1 MLKNYNVG
9 QEKIYEQEHTTEIYL
24 ASNNNYTDFCEM
36 QCVKCPKQREP
47 IYLDTGVFIKRYLL
61 SISGVRH
68 KISNPMFRV
77 LCAFNENEGRV
88 VSRQFLLAYAWGVDN
103 KVANNVTVAISELRV
118 LLRNKCN
125 LEIITIHGKG
135 YQMVNTSEEF
145 FE

>member
-1 MLKNYNVG
+1 MLKNFNVG
-9 QEKIYEQEHTTEIYL
+9 QENTYEQEHTTEIYRAL
-24 ASNNNYTDFCEM
+24 NNNFKDFCEM
-36 QCVKCPKQREP
+36 QCVVCHKQRKP